1 MKYLTQIWK
10 VIIYILLMVNNMSAF
25 LNSIMQ
31 YTDEILKYKKIIL
44 TGNLSIIKKG
54 VIGDEVDYSEL
65 AQAIKTNEED
75 YHYYS
80 FPLILD
86 KKSYLI
92 NKSNETYLVS
102 NKFIK
107 VLKEINLN
115 DSQKTISIT
124 SDYSDFSFDFVLPKQ
139 FDITISLNNITVDD
153 QLYTYNYLVNNN
165 EAISLSNLKMILYV
179 YSSCFKEKEIKR
191 LEIDF
196 SYLKTESSGGI

>member
-10 VIIYILLMVNNMSAF
+10 VIIYILLMVNKMSAF

-44 TGNLSIIKKG
+44 TQDLSIIKKG

-65 AQAIKTNEED
+65 AQAINKNEED

-107 VLKEINLN
+107 VLKEIILN

-124 SDYSDFSFDFVLPKQ
+124 SNYSDFSFDFVLPKQ
-139 FDITISLNNITVDD
+139 FDITISLNNITVDN

>member
-107 VLKEINLN
+107 VLKEVILN

-139 FDITISLNNITVDD
+139 FDITISLNNITVDN

>member
-44 TGNLSIIKKG
+44 TGDLSIIKKG

-92 NKSNETYLVS
+92 NKSNKTYLVS
-102 NKFIK
+102 NKYIK
-107 VLKEINLN
+107 VLKEIILN

-124 SDYSDFSFDFVLPKQ
+124 SNYSDFSFDFVLPKQ
-139 FDITISLNNITVDD
+139 FDITISLNNITVDN

>member
-31 YTDEILKYKKIIL
+31 YTDEILKYKKINL
-44 TGNLSIIKKG
+44 TQDLSIIKKG

-65 AQAIKTNEED
+65 AQAIKTNEEY

-92 NKSNETYLVS
+92 NKSNKTYFVS
-102 NKFIK
+102 NKYIK
-107 VLKEINLN
+107 VLKEIILN

-124 SDYSDFSFDFVLPKQ
+124 SNYSDFSFDFVLPKQ
-139 FDITISLNNITVDD
+139 FDITISLNNITVDN

>member
-92 NKSNETYLVS
+92 NKSNKTYLVS
-102 NKFIK
+102 NKYIK
-107 VLKEINLN
+107 VLKEIILN

-139 FDITISLNNITVDD
+139 FDITISLNNITVDN

>member
-44 TGNLSIIKKG
+44 AQDLSIIKKG

-102 NKFIK
+102 NKFIR
-107 VLKEINLN
+107 VLKEIILN

-124 SDYSDFSFDFVLPKQ
+124 SNYSDFSFDFVLPKQ
-139 FDITISLNNITVDD
+139 FDITISLNNITVDN